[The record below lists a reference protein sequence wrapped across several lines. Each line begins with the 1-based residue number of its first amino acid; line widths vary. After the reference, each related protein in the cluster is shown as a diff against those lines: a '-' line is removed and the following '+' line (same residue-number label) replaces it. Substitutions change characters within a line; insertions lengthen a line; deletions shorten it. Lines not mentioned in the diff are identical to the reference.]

1 MHWGGFG
8 WMFGG
13 FFGLIILIVIILVIL
28 WVVRQNSGGVGLGG
42 RESGRSAVDIAR
54 ERYARGEIS
63 KAEFEEIKRNLT

>member
-13 FFGLIILIVIILVIL
+13 FFGLMLIVIIILVII
-28 WVVRQNSGGVGLGG
+28 WAVRRSTGCCGWSW
-42 RESGRSAVDIAR
+42 REGTGSALDIAR

-63 KAEFEEIKRNLT
+63 KDEYDELKKNLQ

>member
-28 WVVRQNSGGVGLGG
+28 WVVRQNNGGLGLGG
-42 RESGRSAVDIAR
+42 RESGRNALDIAR